1 MIRPGF
7 ILFTFSLS
15 TLHLSANDALDE
27 IVEAIK
33 DREGIGLSSEA
44 LVAEKEALPN
54 WLVPD
59 LSAQAGAGF
68 AVNQSG
74 SQVGPLAILKASWT
88 LYDGGLTSSTEK
100 RLAAEIILEQNLNKS
115 RLISRSSELLLL
127 ALDYQLINLKRQAIE
142 KTVDDIKQ
150 LNQSSAKLFKL
161 GRAPQSMKAAMNSAL
176 LKKGLELN
184 QLEIEQADI
193 EMVLI
198 NELGFIP
205 EVGKTHSQEK
215 VSLSDINMTSLLD
228 DWKVAIDE
236 EIAASV
242 YGWQLFSEVRGGYG
256 PRLDALDPSKPE
268 VAISMGIQFPLI
280 SRENREAKSHSLEL
294 RARQKYKHIQR
305 KIRALQLAVS
315 RLETL
320 YAKLVSQLEMQQK
333 LIEDLDVLQRKTMA
347 DVKLGRALP
356 GSMVQLISMREKEQV
371 EMWNIRKKLQYMN
384 AQIYW
389 INKFF
394 KG

>member
-7 ILFTFSLS
+7 LLFSLFLG
-15 TLHLSANDALDE
+15 TPHLSANDALDD

-33 DREGIGLSSEA
+33 EREGIGLSSQA
-44 LVAEKEALPN
+44 LAAEKEALPN

-74 SQVGPLAILKASWT
+74 SQVGPLAILEASWT
-88 LYDGGLTSSTEK
+88 LYDGGLTSSIEK
-100 RLAAEIILEQNLNKS
+100 RLAAEIILEQKLNKA

-142 KTVDDIKQ
+142 KTVEDIKQ

-176 LKKGLELN
+176 LKKDLELN

-193 EMVLI
+193 EMMLI
-198 NELGFIP
+198 SELGFIP
-205 EVGKTHSQEK
+205 EIGEAHLEK
-215 VSLSDINMTSLLD
+215 KVFPTDINMTNLLD

-268 VAISMGIQFPLI
+268 AAISMGIEFPLI

-294 RARQKYKHIQR
+294 RARQKYKRIQK

-320 YAKLVSQLEMQQK
+320 YAKLVSQLEKQQT
-333 LIEDLDVLQRKTMA
+333 LIEDLDALQRKTMA

-356 GSMVQLISMREKEQV
+356 DSMVQLISTREREQV
-371 EMWNIRKKLQYMN
+371 QMWNIRKQLQYMN

-394 KG
+394 QD